1 LFGRHFANIIE
12 HYVSLGIKGSLMK
25 KNFLALVI
33 ILASTAFAFSQTATP
48 APTPDA
54 EKEKAQ
60 MVAFLRDVDQEVSN
74 LRLPEN
80 RITFFAEVGSAMWQF
95 DETQARTIYAKAIND
110 LRQIIMSYSA
120 AAADAKAAQAAD
132 PDALTAS
139 FVGIGYRD
147 PMATMGRNLLQVR
160 RQVLLSI
167 AQNDAELALN
177 ALADTSGLVLE
188 DGRYGDPNDD
198 ALMQELAVMAAPR
211 SPKRAL
217 EMALESLKKE
227 ITSRHFRIL
236 QQLNEVD
243 GEAARTLASAMVSKA
258 KEGKTNSYVLAEFLK
273 SADRSL
279 EAANK
284 KSAKPSPYTVDDARA
299 IAGLFA
305 DKISEN
311 PNLYDKIDEI
321 EKYLPAR
328 AMALKA
334 KFAAQKRMVGNAVN
348 AVRSYGMASN
358 SNSGRRSA
366 EEERWKKLSE
376 DRKSLEVFS
385 KLSGGKLP
393 PEEREKVLAE
403 ARKTIA
409 RLRDPRDK
417 VIALS
422 AIATGVVSSDKP
434 LALDLMR
441 EADRIAPIYPKNYAD
456 FMVVFAVAS
465 GYAMVDP
472 EQAFPRIEA
481 LIASTNE
488 IINAGMK
495 IGEFI
500 DVSGEMIQ
508 DNELKIG
515 AFAGPMSAGL
525 MSGMSIAD
533 MPIRKL
539 ADFDLDRTRALADR
553 FERPEARV
561 LAKLLILRAYAKKF
575 DMNTATPDMDAV
587 PETEPDEPK

>member
-1 LFGRHFANIIE
+1 
-12 HYVSLGIKGSLMK
+12 MK

-33 ILASTAFAFSQTATP
+33 ILASTTFAFSQTATP

-110 LRQIIMSYSA
+110 LRQIIMSYSS

-284 KSAKPSPYTVDDARA
+284 KLAKPSPYTVDDARA
-299 IAGLFA
+299 IAGLLA

-385 KLSGGKLP
+385 KLSEGKLP

>member
-1 LFGRHFANIIE
+1 
-12 HYVSLGIKGSLMK
+12 MK

-60 MVAFLRDVDQEVSN
+60 MVAFLRDVDQDVSN

-273 SADRSL
+273 STDRSL

-299 IAGLFA
+299 IAGLLA